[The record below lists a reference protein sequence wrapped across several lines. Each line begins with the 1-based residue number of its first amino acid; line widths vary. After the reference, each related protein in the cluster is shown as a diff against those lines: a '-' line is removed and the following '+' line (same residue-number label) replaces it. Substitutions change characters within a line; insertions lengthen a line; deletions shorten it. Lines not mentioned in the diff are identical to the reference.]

1 MRTST
6 ATRSRIAA
14 AFFCFLT
21 VLSGACFLN
30 GSLDSYEGTVTS
42 LLPPKVGDYSQLGEI
57 SPISRDT
64 FVPELKSLIRNAGS
78 LRYRRGDDS
87 VPAKYSFVGVSVFV
101 LFAPEQ
107 AKRFIE
113 LNKEAYL
120 KQGFTVKEEAPRNRR
135 SVSGERLVMVP
146 SSDNESDRNKEAIA
160 YWRNGSVVFLAKTTG
175 EARIEEAQKFEGSFP
190 Y

>member
-6 ATRSRIAA
+6 AAISRIAA
-14 AFFCFLT
+14 AFLCCLA
-21 VLSGACFLN
+21 VLGGACFLN
-30 GSLDSYEGTVTS
+30 RSLDSFEGTVTS

-57 SPISRDT
+57 SPISRDN

-78 LRYRRGDDS
+78 VRYRRSDDS
-87 VPAKYSFVGVSVFV
+87 LPAKYSFVGVSVFV
-101 LFAPEQ
+101 LFTPEQ

-120 KQGFTVKEEAPRNRR
+120 KQGFTLKEEAPRNRR

-146 SSDNESDRNKEAIA
+146 SPNNESDRNKETMA

-175 EARIEEAQKFEGSFP
+175 ETRVEEALKFEESFP
-190 Y
+190 F